1 MWIDWLQP
9 NGGTVKRLLVVPTL
23 LLLSACGKPVVVPM
37 DGDTFLV
44 QERSAQVGIGPPV
57 GAKAE
62 VYQVANEFCA
72 QRGQVVE
79 TVNFTM
85 DDTRL
90 AHPGSVALQFRCVP
104 KPDPN
109 APRPEPKAAPQPV
122 AEKSETE
129 RKLDELMKLREKGLI
144 TQDEFDRKKKDILDK
159 L

>member
-1 MWIDWLQP
+1 MKWLLMVP
-9 NGGTVKRLLVVPTL
+9 ALVLLT
-23 LLLSACGKPVVVPM
+23 ACGKPQVVPM

-44 QERSAQVGIGPPV
+44 QERSAQLGIGPPV

-72 QRGQVVE
+72 LRGQAVE

-85 DDTRL
+85 VDTFL
-90 AHPGSVALQFRCVP
+90 ARPGSVTLQFRCVP

-109 APRPEPKAAPQPV
+109 APKPEPKSQKIATQSV
-122 AEKSETE
+122 VEKSETE

-144 TQDEFDRKKKDILDK
+144 TQDEFDKKKKDILDK